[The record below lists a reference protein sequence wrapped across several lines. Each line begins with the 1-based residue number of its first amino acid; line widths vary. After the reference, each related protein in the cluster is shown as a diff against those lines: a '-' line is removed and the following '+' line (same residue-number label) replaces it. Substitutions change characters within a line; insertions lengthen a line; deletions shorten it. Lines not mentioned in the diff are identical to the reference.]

1 MYNKIIYDIF
11 NRFNDNM
18 AEIQGDKFATI
29 IISKF
34 VCLCVCE
41 NLKKQ
46 NHQKN
51 CLSKFRAQ
59 TQCFPVFILRS
70 KKQTNIM

>member
-34 VCLCVCE
+34 VYLCVCE
-41 NLKKQ
+41 NLKNK
-46 NHQKN
+46 
-51 CLSKFRAQ
+51 
-59 TQCFPVFILRS
+59 TT
-70 KKQTNIM
+70 KKIV

>member
-34 VCLCVCE
+34 VCLCECE
-41 NLKKQ
+41 NLKNKTTKP
-46 NHQKN
+46 QKK
-51 CLSKFRAQ
+51 LSEQ
-59 TQCFPVFILRS
+59 I
-70 KKQTNIM
+70 